1 MSRIHLVI
9 LFCFV
14 FTGSLAQDNV
24 AIGVFGGTS
33 QYLGDLNKTNPV
45 YKASPSYGFTIK
57 ANRGLRH
64 TFSFRFSYNTLR
76 GNYGDFDDFI
86 YPSNY
91 IDTVKSSFDA
101 RVADFSVNAEF
112 NFLPYETYN
121 IRKRNFTPYIFAG
134 LGTNYFTSGEE
145 NQFPLIIPFGL
156 GIKYNIFERFSIG
169 MEWTAKKTFFDGMDG
184 IENVSLSGNGSVIH
198 NDDWYHHAVLF
209 ITYNPFRKKIDCP
222 AYGNNN

>member
-1 MSRIHLVI
+1 MSRIYLVPLLCLI
-9 LFCFV
+9 F
-14 FTGSLAQDNV
+14 FTGSCAQDNI

-33 QYLGDLNKTNPV
+33 QYLGDINKTNPV
-45 YKASPSYGFTIK
+45 YQAAPSYGLGIK
-57 ANRGLRH
+57 ANKGLR
-64 TFSFRFSYNTLR
+64 TAVSFRISYNTLR
-76 GNYGDFDDFI
+76 GRVNDFSDFI
-86 YPSNY
+86 YPENY
-91 IDTVKSSFDA
+91 VNKQEFDA
-101 RVADFSVNAEF
+101 RVADFSVSGEF

-121 IRKRNFTPYIFAG
+121 IRKRNFTPFVFAG
-134 LGTNYFTSGEE
+134 VGTNYFIRGEE

-184 IENVSLSGNGSVIH
+184 IENISIPATGSTIH

-222 AYGNNN
+222 AYGE